1 MDFEKDLSHSAAGQD
16 GPLALAR
23 DLMDAGLTVSDLES
37 RGLIDLDAVEIAPGQ
52 GYADAV

>member
-1 MDFEKDLSHSAAGQD
+1 MDFEKDLSQSPAGQD
-16 GPLALAR
+16 GPLALVR